1 MIDSFKSR
9 SEHLIPVDCDVKC
22 RKKSALFC
30 FLNQFVI
37 GRKNFLFADTSRGAD
52 ASARC
57 YSVIETARMNNL
69 DVYGYLL
76 HLLTE
81 LPKFGNQPTD
91 KQLESV
97 MPWSQTLPNYCRKG
111 KPIEMKDVIRT

>member
-1 MIDSFKSR
+1 MYGRIEMTNNRDERAVKS
-9 SEHLIPVDCDVKC
+9 
-22 RKKSALFC
+22 
-30 FLNQFVI
+30 FVI
-37 GRKNFLFADTSRGAD
+37 GHKNFLFADTARGAD

-57 YSVIETARMNNL
+57 YSVIQTARMNNL

-91 KQLESV
+91 NQLESV
-97 MPWSQTLPNYCRKG
+97 MPWSQTLPEYCRKG
-111 KPIEMKDVIRT
+111 KPIEMKDVVRT